1 MGVARCSVGRGGL
14 EGAAIGW
21 LPTGLALGDGGIARP
36 SLGVRAPPF
45 LAPGM
50 AGRRRGTGEGP
61 ELCVGR
67 EIGVG
72 AADCCYGFVS
82 K

>member
-1 MGVARCSVGRGGL
+1 MGVARCNVGRGGL
-14 EGAAIGW
+14 EGAATGCPW
-21 LPTGLALGDGGIARP
+21 LPRALALGDGGIASP
-36 SLGVRAPPF
+36 SLGVRPPPL

-67 EIGVG
+67 EIGVRVG
-72 AADCCYGFVS
+72 GCC
-82 K
+82 